1 MNVVEKFLF
10 KIFDSIEAFNKRF
23 GKKGLIVIG
32 IFIVLGIS
40 CAFIYLN
47 RDTIHQEEYD
57 LYIKEE
63 IHSEEVGS
71 VRDEEIISD
80 QEEEKLVQQNSS
92 GKYIGIELVNQYSD
106 VREIQILSKG
116 RALVKKEDSY
126 SIYDETFN
134 EIKSLGDIE
143 IMEDD
148 NGFILYRQ
156 QIFQD
161 GYFENAYGVLD
172 CDGNV
177 LLEPLIGKNYDEVK
191 SIYTSFIQSETAE
204 ISVYTEIDWESDLVG
219 LKVRGNE
226 EEWILAPVYV
236 DLNLN
241 ESTKYAFKNVDGKWG
256 IVNIDGKII
265 LEPNYSN
272 IEYDYGQIEYSDF
285 TDEYPNEPYFIIYN
299 ERGEQGVFTLDGYL
313 FEPQIPYENKVQYFH
328 DHVIVQD
335 GTTTTIYNQSG
346 SIVKQFDSNYQ
357 FTNVISLGGVETSNS
372 TGYYTACD
380 NFRKCSITDDQFNFV
395 VEDLVSENSYILDNG
410 IFVSISEPNLSNIKQ
425 FEFFNEDGSLIERIV
440 VPMSLSTSDVFFGV
454 SQGGEV
460 FVIGN
465 TVYRFVSNPSYDES
479 NQELNSSLVG
489 K

>member
-1 MNVVEKFLF
+1 M
-10 KIFDSIEAFNKRF
+10 ITDR
-23 GKKGLIVIG
+23 
-32 IFIVLGIS
+32 
-40 CAFIYLN
+40 LN
-47 RDTIHQEEYD
+47 T
-57 LYIKEE
+57 
-63 IHSEEVGS
+63 
-71 VRDEEIISD
+71 
-80 QEEEKLVQQNSS
+80 
-92 GKYIGIELVNQYSD
+92 
-106 VREIQILSKG
+106 
-116 RALVKKEDSY
+116 
-126 SIYDETFN
+126 
-134 EIKSLGDIE
+134 
-143 IMEDD
+143 
-148 NGFILYRQ
+148 
-156 QIFQD
+156 
-161 GYFENAYGVLD
+161 
-172 CDGNV
+172 
-177 LLEPLIGKNYDEVK
+177 
-191 SIYTSFIQSETAE
+191 
-204 ISVYTEIDWESDLVG
+204 
-219 LKVRGNE
+219 
-226 EEWILAPVYV
+226 
-236 DLNLN
+236 
-241 ESTKYAFKNVDGKWG
+241 
-256 IVNIDGKII
+256 
-265 LEPNYSN
+265 
-272 IEYDYGQIEYSDF
+272 
-285 TDEYPNEPYFIIYN
+285 
-299 ERGEQGVFTLDGYL
+299 GYL